1 MHWPGSGRN
10 RVEETVNQ
18 NKRFVEGQWKDVV
31 VFCAL
36 CLFILSPLIQVVREI
51 VAPHKETI
59 FGPIRTYPFT
69 IGVINLIAALV
80 AAVMWLILVMTTVRR
95 IRMKEKTAIFVP
107 LLIFGTLVAWMYLS
121 QAING
126 FTEYSSV
133 GDPYRNESL
142 FTFILY
148 LLGYFF
154 LGTILKSDRLR
165 RLLVLVFL
173 TSNLIMGVLVL
184 IDSYAISFDFF
195 RDSEGMAA
203 IFHQF
208 NHYGYYLL
216 FGVLLSGILFVV
228 YDGNTLLRIFCAVV
242 FVVDNVILIL
252 NNTFGCYLAVAAALA
267 FGTIIVI
274 AMRRKRN
281 EVIRMVAVV
290 LAFIAITCVM
300 RMLDLGNAHDM
311 TKLVDD
317 IGNIATESDQA
328 KYAGTG
334 RWALWKH
341 TMDYISEK
349 PVFGWGVEGITERLG
364 TEIDTINDRPHNE
377 YLQWAAFF
385 GIPAAILYL
394 AGLCVIMFGM
404 FPRIRKIDSV
414 SFACFVASAGYIA
427 SAFVGNTMY
436 YTAPF
441 FFIFMGMTCKE
452 RFYNRKTDKKSDVNT
467 DTEQQETV

>member
-1 MHWPGSGRN
+1 M
-10 RVEETVNQ
+10 EETVNQ
-18 NKRFVEGQWKDVV
+18 NKRFDAERWKDIIA
-31 VFCAL
+31 FCAL
-36 CLFILSPLIQVVREI
+36 LIFILSHLIQVVREI

-80 AAVMWLILVMTTVRR
+80 AAVMWLSHVMTKLRY
-95 IRMKEKTAIFVP
+95 IRMKEKTTFFVP
-107 LLIFGTLVAWMYLS
+107 LLIFVVLAVWMYVS
-121 QAING
+121 QAVNG
-126 FTEYSSV
+126 FTEYSNV

-148 LLGYFF
+148 LLGYYF
-154 LGTILKSDRLR
+154 LGTALKSDRLR
-165 RLLVLVFL
+165 SVLVSVFL
-173 TSNLIMGVLVL
+173 ASNLIMGVLVL
-184 IDSYAISFDFF
+184 IDNYAVSFDFF

-216 FGVLLSGILFVV
+216 FGILLSGLLFVV
-228 YDGNTLLRIFCAVV
+228 SEGKTLFNVFCAVV
-242 FVVDNVILIL
+242 FTVDNAILIL
-252 NNTFGCYLAVAAALA
+252 NNTFGCYLAVAAALIFA
-267 FGTIIVI
+267 MIVVI
-274 AMRRKRN
+274 VFRRNRS
-281 EVIRMVAVV
+281 ECIRMAAVV
-290 LAFIAITCVM
+290 LAFIAITCIM
-300 RMLDLGNAHDM
+300 RMLNLGDAHDM

-317 IGNIATESDQA
+317 IGNIASESENA

-341 TMDYISEK
+341 TVDYISEK

-364 TEIDTINDRPHNE
+364 AEIDTINDRPHNE

-385 GIPAAILYL
+385 GIPAMILYL

-404 FPRIRKIDSV
+404 FSGIRKTDSV
-414 SFACFVASAGYIA
+414 TFACFIASAGYIA

-441 FFIFMGMTCKE
+441 FFIFLGMTCRD
-452 RFYNRKTDKKSDVNT
+452 RFYQKLTGTKDQEDAAIELPA
-467 DTEQQETV
+467 EQAEK